1 MLGITS
7 EANASS
13 VRTISSHHSRR
24 ESKQIHSSDSKH
36 ESGGLHRMMNEAK
49 SSIHCGMGTDEK
61 LSDPRI
67 CGWDLKLCFVAI
79 HLAPREDRLALRDI
93 GFL

>member
-1 MLGITS
+1 
-7 EANASS
+7 
-13 VRTISSHHSRR
+13 
-24 ESKQIHSSDSKH
+24 
-36 ESGGLHRMMNEAK
+36 MMNEAK